1 MTPEQHDQ
9 ITQVLAELL
18 PDWSVPDGPKLTAEM
33 LARAASIIAERHNKA
48 HRALHADVQRGGALV
63 LAMREEGMS
72 WSQIRAMTGIYQR
85 TGGRWIKLFLKEGI
99 TPRPDDELDVRWQ
112 GRQE

>member
-9 ITQVLAELL
+9 ITRVLAELL

-48 HRALHADVQRGGALV
+48 HRVLHADVQRGGALV

-72 WSQIRAMTGIYQR
+72 WRQIYEATGIIQR
-85 TGGRWIKLFLKEGI
+85 TGDRWLKLYLQEGL
-99 TPRPDDELDVRWQ
+99 TPRPDDELDARWQ